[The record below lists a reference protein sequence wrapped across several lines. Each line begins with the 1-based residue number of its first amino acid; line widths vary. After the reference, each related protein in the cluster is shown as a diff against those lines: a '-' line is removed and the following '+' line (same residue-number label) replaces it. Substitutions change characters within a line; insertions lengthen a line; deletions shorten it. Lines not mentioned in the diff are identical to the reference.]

1 MKGIERTTHKLIGLH
16 QQTRDRRYLK
26 AAKILAG
33 PPITDGRN
41 RNHDAPHLLRMA
53 WLLHEGHASSL
64 WSAAG
69 IIAGEIEGHSFHAV
83 QKRLHRKFLEKKG
96 FYTFVG
102 PSLWRH
108 IEYFEPGITNAIP
121 TNAIPA

>member
-1 MKGIERTTHKLIGLH
+1 MKEIRRVMHYLRGLYDRTH
-16 QQTRDRRYLK
+16 DPRYLQ
-26 AAKILAG
+26 AARRLAR

-41 RNHDAPHLLRMA
+41 KIHDEPHLLRMA

-108 IEYFEPGITNAIP
+108 IEYFEPGK